1 MSWPWDEL
9 GLSGPV
15 GLSLIRQAYAERLK
29 RTRPEEKSEE
39 FQRLHNAYQAAC
51 RIARRS
57 GADGASGDES
67 GTVEQEEAERSEPE
81 EASRESES
89 EEASQAGQREQDVV
103 PKEWDFV
110 RLFAEEEAEKRGKRF
125 QKLRELRQKNRFR
138 YEAWRPPPSD
148 DPAEAAL
155 NWIAVSRAL
164 AFVEELTFSGADV
177 SLWTLFCRSELFQYV
192 RNNPDFVFALED
204 FLREG
209 PEIPETG
216 RAVLRRAYG
225 LDTPPGRREY
235 KELYQI
241 LGGGTG
247 EVFAFGEDGK
257 PGRKT
262 FGRSSNGKPLAL
274 VALILL
280 VTLMNCCANFLMT
293 AEVREEQVRAWMEE
307 DFGREFTRVDNG
319 NCTKTFPMLDTR
331 AGIYFHA
338 RWDGPRDRERGRR
351 GYATDYTEARMTE
364 ELAAFM
370 ERWNWSVSPRRNHEN
385 AAPSESH
392 IICLSMPLT
401 GAGEGISA
409 LGNLLSAIGRN
420 AWYQELPPECALY
433 LCWEDWSFYEHDLTA
448 GDFDASAIRWYY
460 ERFFGPDLCRIALEE
475 TGVAA
480 SDMGAS
486 HMLFPESGVMTL
498 GNRRFF
504 HVAGT
509 GTPPGNALFHY
520 FLSENG
526 AELFCVPAGG
536 KFSEL
541 TMERLYQMD
550 EQEYEVKGFPEKLRV
565 FRETS

>member
-1 MSWPWDEL
+1 MNWPWDEL
-9 GLSGPV
+9 GLPGPV

-29 RTRPEEKSEE
+29 RTRPEEKPEE

-51 RIARRS
+51 RIARRG

-67 GTVEQEEAERSEPE
+67 GTVERSELE
-81 EASRESES
+81 EASREREPG
-89 EEASQAGQREQDVV
+89 AAPRAGQREEKAA

-110 RLFAEEEAEKRGKRF
+110 RLFAEEAAEKRGKRF
-125 QKLRELRQKNRFR
+125 LKLRELRQKNRFR

-177 SLWTLFCRSELFQYV
+177 PLWNLFCKSELFQYV

-204 FLREG
+204 FLREC

-225 LDTPPGRREY
+225 LDTPPIRREY
-235 KELYQI
+235 KELYPL
-241 LGGGTG
+241 LGGGTEG
-247 EVFAFGEDGK
+247 SFAFGEDGK
-257 PGRKT
+257 PERET
-262 FGRSSNGKPLAL
+262 FGISSNGRLLAL
-274 VALILL
+274 AALILL
-280 VTLMNCCANFLMT
+280 VTLMNCCANFLVT
-293 AEVREEQVRAWMEE
+293 AEVREEQVRVWMEE
-307 DFGREFTRVDNG
+307 DFGREFIRASNG
-319 NCTKTFPMLDTR
+319 NLTKTFPMLDTR
-331 AGIYFHA
+331 AGIYFNA
-338 RWDGPRDRERGRR
+338 RWDGPRNRERGRR

-364 ELAAFM
+364 ELAAFA
-370 ERWNWSVSPRRNHEN
+370 ERWDWSVSPRRNHEN
-385 AAPSESH
+385 AALSEGH
-392 IICLSMPLT
+392 MIYLSMPLT
-401 GAGEGISA
+401 GAEEGISE
-409 LGNLLSAIGRN
+409 LGSLLSAIGRN

-475 TGVAA
+475 TSVAA
-480 SDMGAS
+480 SDMGAP
-486 HMLFPESGVMTL
+486 HMLFPEGGVMTL

-509 GTPPGNALFHY
+509 GTPPGKALFHY

-536 KFSEL
+536 RFSEL

-565 FRETS
+565 FRETPE